1 MIVLF
6 NFLFKFL
13 LLVSEYND
21 MFFYFLID
29 GSQIFLL
36 DDENLELI
44 DSGSDVKIVE
54 KGFYIC
60 LMI

>member
-1 MIVLF
+1 
-6 NFLFKFL
+6 
-13 LLVSEYND
+13 